1 MKSRI
6 LIWSVVLAG
15 ALCGAAIPV
24 AAEDIKLFSPEKE
37 LDNDSWDKPP
47 INFGP
52 FLLFSEVTVSQ
63 SYNDNILALE
73 SGGEGDFITTIAPK
87 AQFVKSIGRHN
98 FGLALGGEVQRYW
111 QNSDENTLDAN
122 AAFLGDIEAYHSLHI
137 PLTLAISKEH
147 QDRTNRRLSS
157 ITEEPVT
164 LTRKLAQTGFVFE
177 PNRLKLEFL
186 TSYEQLRVDDSTLL
200 LTGAPV
206 TGKDKD
212 KNSLNF
218 ETTLSYDFRPNWKPV
233 LKLQYSDDKYLRR
246 TLTATGFD
254 GLNRNNTVLRT
265 LGGIAFDF
273 KGLVGGTIL
282 LGKEKREYEE
292 IGAEAV
298 DGFSS
303 ELTINFAPSE
313 RFSGEFGYSK
323 RSYDDNI
330 LLTGISES
338 VFTLDLQQELSA
350 DWMAKAGGSYK
361 NTEYLTSTRVD
372 DKYGAYGSLVYKLH
386 RGLELEGSY
395 RYQQRESNQAGLSF
409 DQSTFMLSLK
419 NQF

>member
-15 ALCGAAIPV
+15 ALCGAAIPT
-24 AAEDIKLFSPEKE
+24 AAEDIQLYDPSSEMDI
-37 LDNDSWDKPP
+37 DNWSKPP

-52 FLLFSEVTVSQ
+52 FLLFSEVAVSQ
-63 SYNDNILALE
+63 SYNDNILALQ
-73 SGGEGDFITTIAPK
+73 SGGEGDFVTTIAPK
-87 AQFVKSIGRHN
+87 AQFVKSLGRHN
-98 FGLALGGEVQRYW
+98 FGFVIGGEAQSYW
-111 QNSDENTLDAN
+111 QNSNENTLDAN

-157 ITEEPVT
+157 ITKEPVT
-164 LTRKLAQTGFVFE
+164 LTRKNAQTGFVFE
-177 PNRLKLEFL
+177 PNRLKLDFL
-186 TSYEQLRVDDSTLL
+186 TSYEQLRVDDSALL

-212 KNSLNF
+212 KDSLNF
-218 ETTLSYDFRPNWKPV
+218 EATLSYDFRPNWKPV

-254 GLNRNNTVLRT
+254 GLNRNNTVWRT
-265 LGGIAFDF
+265 LAGIAFDF

-303 ELTINFAPSE
+303 EVTIKFAPTE
-313 RFSGEFGYSK
+313 RFNGEVGYSK

-338 VFTLDLQQELSA
+338 VFTLDLQQELSS
-350 DWMAKAGGSYK
+350 DWLAKAGGSYK
-361 NTEYLTSTRVD
+361 NTEYLTSTRID
-372 DKYGAYGSLVYKLH
+372 DKYGGYGSVVYKLH

-395 RYQQRESNQAGLSF
+395 SYQQRDSNAPGLSF
-409 DQSTFMLSLK
+409 DQSTVMLTLK
-419 NQF
+419 HQF